1 MIMKTQVI
9 FKGQRGSMWITAE
22 VVEKVD
28 GGYIL
33 NCGDTKDFFVEDA
46 YIKHNSTD
54 EAIEV

>member
-1 MIMKTQVI
+1 
-9 FKGQRGSMWITAE
+9 MWITAE